1 MSWSGGV
8 TLHASLAPPSRSGP
22 LSPGVVSALHTPHRD
37 ERQGTGGTVPD
48 RQQPLFRQNPRS
60 RCDLPGH
67 RRVHASDGRL
77 LLGHAADRCGSGRI
91 DLDARGNR
99 CPGSADDDGCRP
111 DHVHDEERPV
121 DDQHRAGHYGPV
133 DPAAVPGVTTT
144 GASGT
149 TTSSLPDDQRLLE
162 CERQARDAKVFY
174 APTQKMGKDETQQV
188 QASASIGPATDTT
201 SSPTT
206 GAVSTTVVPVP
217 LRCEV
222 QAELGARSSGST
234 PTGSRA
240 ARSSTGRW

>member
-1 MSWSGGV
+1 VTSVRAPGAPFRIDNNLCSGR
-8 TLHASLAPPSRSGP
+8 TLAPGATCQVTVAFTPQTVGSFSATLQIDAGADASTSTLEGTGVPAAPTTTVVGPTTSTTRSGQ
-22 LSPGVVSALHTPHRD
+22 STTS
-37 ERQGTGGTVPD
+37 TGPATT
-48 RQQPLFRQNPRS
+48 
-60 RCDLPGH
+60 
-67 RRVHASDGRL
+67 
-77 LLGHAADRCGSGRI
+77 
-91 DLDARGNR
+91 
-99 CPGSADDDGCRP
+99 
-111 DHVHDEERPV
+111 
-121 DDQHRAGHYGPV
+121 GPSI
-133 DPAAVPGVTTT
+133 PPTTVPGVTTT